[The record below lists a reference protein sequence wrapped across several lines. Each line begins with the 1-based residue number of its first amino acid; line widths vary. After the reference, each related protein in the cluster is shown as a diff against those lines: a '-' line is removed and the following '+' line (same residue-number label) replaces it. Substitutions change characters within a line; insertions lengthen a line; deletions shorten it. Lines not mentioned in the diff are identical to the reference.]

1 MGERLKTMLLIGL
14 IISSLTFTSV
24 LLYGFPQF
32 NISKTEYFQSYSV
45 GKIFDL
51 NYFLRPKE
59 IVFHTKEG
67 HHLTYPETKQGELL
81 LKSMNNWRFH
91 LFRKGEKEIDWR
103 NLIEE
108 KSGLELK
115 FNYPINQEAN
125 LWFQSIDNLNQNEE
139 LNILWLYL
147 EEDSTEKSVK
157 GIMFTEGKSSYYTIE
172 TNISPQEFLNILT
185 VGTSLPNYNYYLVNT
200 GQGLNP
206 ITYYVPKENFAVK
219 SMRYFYRDISVDKFI
234 EWLFI
239 NPNLVQKINDP
250 SDIKRNVRIYTD
262 GSRGIYYY
270 PQESVIEFYQF
281 NMINNKKISYPN
293 NNTWQEELNNG
304 IRFVNQYGGWNG
316 EFYLKNITF
325 LTNGNIQIRFQ
336 PYINNYPI
344 ITNENKAGLE
354 IEMQENNVRRLKRS
368 TYFLDKEVEW
378 SISDLGGDQ
387 RIEKILNDENI
398 SRTEIVNIEIVYRL
412 IKSYYYIDFQPGWQI
427 KLRDG
432 KKYYIF
438 SNKLIKEDS
447 NGLE

>member
-1 MGERLKTMLLIGL
+1 MGERLKTILLIGL

-45 GKIFDL
+45 GEILDL

-59 IVFHTKEG
+59 IIIHTKEG
-67 HHLTYPETKQGELL
+67 HHLTYPATKQGELL

-91 LFRKGEKEIDWR
+91 LFTKAEKEFDWR
-103 NLIEE
+103 NLIED
-108 KSGLELK
+108 KSGIELK
-115 FNYPINQEAN
+115 FNYPINQSAN
-125 LWFQSIDNLNQNEE
+125 LWFQSIDNLNKNEK

-157 GIMFTEGKSSYYTIE
+157 GILFTEGKSYYYTIE
-172 TNISPQEFLNILT
+172 TNISPQEFLDILA
-185 VGTSLPNYNYYLVNT
+185 VGTSLPNYNYYLVDT
-200 GQGLNP
+200 GKNLNP
-206 ITYYVPKENFAVK
+206 STYYVPKENFAVK

-250 SDIKRNVRIYTD
+250 SDIRRKVRIYTD

-270 PQESVIEFYQF
+270 PQESALEYYQF
-281 NMINNKKISYPN
+281 NMINNKKITYSSN
-293 NNTWQEELNNG
+293 NNWEETLNNG

-316 EFYLKNITF
+316 GYYLKNITN
-325 LTNGNIQIRFQ
+325 LTNGNIQISFQ
-336 PYINNYPI
+336 PHINNYPI
-344 ITNENKAGLE
+344 ITNENQTALE
-354 IEMQENNVRRLKRS
+354 IELQENNVRRLKRS

-378 SISDLGGDQ
+378 WITNIGGDQ
-387 RIEKILNDENI
+387 TIEKILNEKNI
-398 SRTEIVNIEIVYRL
+398 SRTEIVNIEIVYRS

-427 KLRDG
+427 ELSDG
-432 KKYYIF
+432 SKYYIF
-438 SNKLIKEDS
+438 SNKLIKEDA